1 MRGKYLYFAAGILL
15 GGTLFSGGTAYAA
28 GLMAEP
34 SSQTFYVDGQQ
45 VQLQAYAIGGNNYV
59 KLRDVGQAVN
69 FNVSYDAAT
78 NSVQIATDE
87 PYSEDIPAPA
97 VTTPATPPAPA
108 QSSYTIST
116 GHWSREDFSRQ
127 ANPAVFTDVYDR
139 ALYNTIRQT
148 LADIGTENSTGG
160 RCAYTMVSK
169 ENYGAVKELLG
180 RMDGYFWYDH
190 YVPQNLA
197 NYYEYLDYFAVS
209 VEVSADYQPALSFI
223 RPAIE
228 QVSRMASDR
237 EKVKY
242 LNDYLCGL
250 MSYDRKATA
259 GVSQVFTQHSGEIAG
274 ACGSYA
280 HNFKFLCGAAGIPCF
295 TISTADHSWNLVY
308 ADGQWLHVDVSANDL
323 YRRDYI
329 LLSGTVQGRT
339 DTAPAATA
347 FLKELLAPGST
358 K

>member
-1 MRGKYLYFAAGILL
+1 MRGKYVYFAAGILL
-15 GGTLFSGGTAYAA
+15 GGALFSGGTAYAA

-45 VQLQAYAIGGNNYV
+45 IQLQAYAIGGNNYV

-69 FNVSYDAAT
+69 FNVTYDGAT
-78 NSVQIATDE
+78 NSVHIATDE
-87 PYSEDIPAPA
+87 PYSEDAPA
-97 VTTPATPPAPA
+97 VTAPATTPPPA

-116 GHWSREDFSRQ
+116 DHWSREDFSQQ
-127 ANPAVFTDVYDR
+127 ANPTMFTGIYDR

-148 LADIGTENSTGG
+148 LADGNSATP
-160 RCAYTMVSK
+160 AYTMVSK
-169 ENYGAVKELLG
+169 ENYSAVKNLLG
-180 RMDGYFWYDH
+180 RMDGYLWYDH
-190 YVPQNLA
+190 YVPQNLS

-209 VEVSADYQPALSFI
+209 VELSADYQPALNFI
-223 RPAIE
+223 QPAIE
-228 QVSRMASDR
+228 RVNGMGSDR

-259 GVSQVFTQHSGEIAG
+259 GVSQVFTWHSGEIAG

-280 HNFKFLCGAAGIPCF
+280 HNFKFLCGAAGIPCI
-295 TISTADHSWNLVY
+295 TISTTDHSWNLVY

-323 YRRDYI
+323 YRQDYI
-329 LLSGTVQGRT
+329 LLSRTVSNRT
-339 DTAPAATA
+339 DTAPAATE
-347 FLKELLAPGST
+347 FLKELLVPGST

>member
-1 MRGKYLYFAAGILL
+1 MKRGFTFVAGMLMGAA
-15 GGTLFSGGTAYAA
+15 LFSGGTAYAA

-45 VQLQAYAIGGNNYV
+45 IQLQAYAIDGNNYV

-78 NSVQIATDE
+78 NSVQINTNE
-87 PYSEDIPAPA
+87 PYSEDAPA
-97 VTTPATPPAPA
+97 VTAPSTPAPA

-116 GHWSREDFSRQ
+116 DHWSREDFSRQ
-127 ANPAVFTDVYDR
+127 ANPAVFTGIYDR

-148 LADIGTENSTGG
+148 LTDIGTVNNTGTG
-160 RCAYTMVSK
+160 TAYTMVSK
-169 ENYGAVKELLG
+169 GNYGAVKELLG

-190 YVPQNLA
+190 YVPQNLT

-209 VEVSADYQPALSFI
+209 AEVSADYQPALNFI

-228 QVSRMASDR
+228 QVNGMASDR
-237 EKVKY
+237 EKVTY

-250 MSYDRKATA
+250 MSYDRKAAA
-259 GVSQVFTQHSGEIAG
+259 GVSQVFTRHSGEIAG
-274 ACGSYA
+274 ACGSYT

-295 TISTADHSWNLVY
+295 TIRTDNHSWNLVY
-308 ADGQWLHVDVSANDL
+308 ADGQWLHVDVAANDH
-323 YRRDYI
+323 YNRPYI
-329 LLSGTVQGRT
+329 LLAETVSGRADVS
-339 DTAPAATA
+339 PAATE

>member
-1 MRGKYLYFAAGILL
+1 MKRGLYFASGLL
-15 GGTLFSGGTAYAA
+15 VGMALFGGGTAYAA
-28 GLMAEP
+28 GLMASP
-34 SSQTFYVDGQQ
+34 SSQTFYVAGQQ
-45 VQLQAYAIGGNNYV
+45 VYLQAYAIGGNNYV
-59 KLRDVGQAVN
+59 KLRDIGQAVD
-69 FNVSYDAAT
+69 FGVTYDGST
-78 NSVQIATDE
+78 NSVYIDPNSHYEQEANPT
-87 PYSEDIPAPA
+87 AQ
-97 VTTPATPPAPA
+97 ATPSPSPAED
-108 QSSYTIST
+108 YTIST
-116 GHWSREDFSRQ
+116 DHWSREDFSQQ
-127 ANPAVFTDVYDR
+127 ANPAVFTGIYDR

-148 LADIGTENSTGG
+148 LADVGTENSTGS

-169 ENYGAVKELLG
+169 ENYGAVKQLLG
-180 RMDGYFWYDH
+180 RMEGYFWYDH
-190 YVPQNLA
+190 YVPKNLT

-209 VEVSADYQPALSFI
+209 MEISEDYQPALDFI
-223 RPAIE
+223 RPTIE
-228 QVSRMASDR
+228 QVNGMATDR

-259 GVSQVFTQHSGEIAG
+259 GVSKVFTQHSGEIAG

-295 TISTADHSWNLVY
+295 TVSTTDHSWNLVY

-329 LLSGTVQGRT
+329 LLAGTVQNRA
-339 DTAPAATA
+339 DTAPEATA
-347 FLKELLAPGST
+347 FLKELLVPGST